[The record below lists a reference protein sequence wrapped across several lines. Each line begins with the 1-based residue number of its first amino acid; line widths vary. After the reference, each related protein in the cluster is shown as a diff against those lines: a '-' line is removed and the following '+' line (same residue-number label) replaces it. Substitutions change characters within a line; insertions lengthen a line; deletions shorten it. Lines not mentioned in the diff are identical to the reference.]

1 MEDPRWNRSLSSLA
15 SNAVT
20 AAQAQFRLGVVVA
33 RSLGPKRG
41 SVAQIYMTA
50 HGGATSNLE
59 QVNEFV
65 ETAAKSNRKSSPL
78 PLPTSG
84 TCSSG

>member
-1 MEDPRWNRSLSSLA
+1 
-15 SNAVT
+15 
-20 AAQAQFRLGVVVA
+20 
-33 RSLGPKRG
+33 
-41 SVAQIYMTA
+41 MTA